1 LASPLIAAMLVAA
14 VLGGSG
20 ACSSDAA
27 PKAVGSAASARPSAA
42 PSETAS
48 SAATSGL
55 QAAPLDGAELL
66 ARFQCA
72 RCHDGTGEAAVAPEK
87 HCAKCHEAIGD
98 GTFKA
103 PADALAD
110 WKPHVMHL
118 RFVPSLS
125 GVGRLVKTEWA
136 ARYIA
141 APFDLRPDCHPQM
154 PRLAIAPE
162 EAEAIA
168 AHLAGSAAAAGPA
181 PSGSLTRGRQLFE
194 QKTCSTCHVYSGAGT
209 PPPLAMDPLKTP
221 RDRALAPDLRF
232 ARARLVPGNV
242 AAYLLDPKSVK
253 PDAAMPKLQ
262 LSAEEASDL
271 ATFVLQAP
279 LAEVRPA
286 DAPRR
291 LPVLERAVA
300 YDEVAS
306 RVLHKICWHCH
317 SQPDYA
323 RGDGGPGNTGGFG
336 FTARRL
342 DLSSYESIASG
353 YVDLRGE
360 RRSLFSQAP
369 DGEPMLLSVL
379 LARQREAAGVAGE
392 PRGMPLGLPPLPPE
406 DIQLIETWIS
416 QGHPR

>member
-1 LASPLIAAMLVAA
+1 
-14 VLGGSG
+14 
-20 ACSSDAA
+20 
-27 PKAVGSAASARPSAA
+27 
-42 PSETAS
+42 
-48 SAATSGL
+48 
-55 QAAPLDGAELL
+55 
-66 ARFQCA
+66 
-72 RCHDGTGEAAVAPEK
+72 
-87 HCAKCHEAIGD
+87 
-98 GTFKA
+98 
-103 PADALAD
+103 
-110 WKPHVMHL
+110 
-118 RFVPSLS
+118 
-125 GVGRLVKTEWA
+125 
-136 ARYIA
+136 
-141 APFDLRPDCHPQM
+141 
-154 PRLAIAPE
+154 
-162 EAEAIA
+162 
-168 AHLAGSAAAAGPA
+168 
-181 PSGSLTRGRQLFE
+181 
-194 QKTCSTCHVYSGAGT
+194 
-209 PPPLAMDPLKTP
+209 MDPLKTP

-232 ARARLVPGNV
+232 ARERLVPGNV

-279 LAEVRPA
+279 LADVRPA

-291 LPVLERAVA
+291 LPVLERAVG

-360 RRSLFSQAP
+360 RRSLFSKAP